1 MLSEKG
7 QYLDLIMSTQEV
19 QHRSMYKNDHPA
31 VQYDTRGQP
40 VDAYGRPIAMA
51 APVPYTSSASVG
63 TVAPIKPTVAA
74 PSGFRDWPFA
84 ILFLGNI
91 GAIIVLLI
99 MYGSTVFNSL
109 NGTSKTAFP
118 SSSSTFSSDNVT
130 TILYLCAGLTVIA
143 AVLSLAMLSF
153 TIRYARQMIQI
164 ALWWSVVM
172 FFGFAAFAVIK
183 KNYTVAIVTGII
195 GLFALCYAYAVQDR
209 IPFAA
214 ANLRAAGAAIRKHP
228 STHLVAFVFLL
239 VQIAWVFVWAFAVVG
254 ITNKL
259 TENSTPA
266 PTSRTAT
273 VASGGRC
280 IASAQCL
287 TNYCTSGVCKE
298 PNVYAQLK
306 STSYVAYFFLL
317 LSFFWGVQ
325 VFKNIIHATVAGTVA
340 TWWFSSDSKGATGA
354 SLGRATTTSL
364 GSICFGSLI
373 VAVLQTLRQL
383 AEEASRQGDCAACIA
398 QCILGCLQSLMETFN
413 RWAFVYVG
421 IYGYKFMDA
430 GRAVMQLFHDRGF
443 DAIIND
449 DLVGTALTFAA
460 FGVGCLCA
468 LLGLVYYYIDVSN
481 QFQYA
486 EYILPLTGLFFGLGV
501 AIIPMGVVDSAVA
514 TIFVCF
520 AEDPVALQHSHPEHF
535 NELMTEWH
543 RQYPEIM
550 VASGYYVV
558 A

>member
-1 MLSEKG
+1 
-7 QYLDLIMSTQEV
+7 
-19 QHRSMYKNDHPA
+19 MYKNDPPA
-31 VQYDTRGQP
+31 QYAAHAQP
-40 VDAYGRPIAMA
+40 VDAYGQPIAMA

-63 TVAPIKPTVAA
+63 NVTPIKPSVSA

-84 ILFLGNI
+84 LLFIANI
-91 GAIIVLLI
+91 GAIVALLI
-99 MYGSTVFNSL
+99 MYGSTVFKAL
-109 NGTSKTAFP
+109 NGTSKSAF
-118 SSSSTFSSDNVT
+118 SSSTFSSGDVK
-130 TILYLCAGLTVIA
+130 TILYLCGGLSVIA
-143 AVLSLAMLSF
+143 AVLSLVMLNL
-153 TIRYARQMIQI
+153 TIRFARQMIQV

-172 FFGFAAFAVIK
+172 FFGFTAFAVIRK
-183 KNYTVAIVTGII
+183 LYTPAIIFAII
-195 GLFALCYAYAVQDR
+195 GLFALCYAYAVQSR

-228 STHLVAFVFLL
+228 STHLVAFAFLI
-239 VQIAWVFVWAFAVVG
+239 VQIAWVFAWAFAVVG
-254 ITNKL
+254 ITNKM
-259 TENSTPA
+259 TETSTPA
-266 PTSRTAT
+266 PTPLSAT
-273 VASGGRC
+273 LSNGRRC
-280 IASAQCL
+280 SSSLQCFS
-287 TNYCTSGVCKE
+287 NYCFNAVCQE
-298 PNVYAQLK
+298 PNVFATLK

-364 GSICFGSLI
+364 GSICLGSLI
-373 VAVLQTLRQL
+373 VAILQTLRQL
-383 AEEASRQGDCAACIA
+383 AEEAARQGDCAACIA

-421 IYGYKFMDA
+421 IYGYKFIDA

-486 EYILPLTGLFFGLGV
+486 QYILPLIGLFFGLGV

-514 TIFVCF
+514 TVFVCF

-535 NELMTEWH
+535 SDLMTEWH

-550 VASGYYVV
+550 VTSGYYVV